1 MSNLHPIPNDQED
14 QETEALYWLDLAKR
28 VLSGDLSPAEAR
40 RTLRSDD
47 LYAGAPESNDQ
58 HSA

>member
-1 MSNLHPIPNDQED
+1 MSNLYPIPNDDENP
-14 QETEALYWLDLAKR
+14 ETEALYWLDLAKR

-40 RTLRSDD
+40 RALRSDD
-47 LYAGAPESNDQ
+47 LYAAAPQNSDQ